1 MAAARSRH
9 EEEGADVS
17 ASPDKQERLAK
28 VYDAEVVPA
37 YAGRFAAMALRA
49 LEARPGARVLEV
61 GCTTGHLTRQLLRR
75 FDADSR
81 ITALDETPAFV
92 AVARAGLDAH
102 PEGERR
108 ATLEVANLVRLP
120 VEDASA
126 DLVISNLALAEAT
139 DPPAAVAEAARA
151 LVPGGVLIMTAAL
164 RGTWAEFLDIY
175 REVLRDNGKLDGVA
189 ALDRYVTTLP
199 DGDTVARWL
208 EEVGLR
214 EVEIT
219 VARWEILF
227 KSSRE
232 FFFAPL
238 IDLGPLSRW
247 KHVAGRG
254 DEMQD
259 VFFFTKEA
267 IDTYFKG
274 TPFALSV
281 VGAMVKGRKTFA
293 LGRTA

>member
-1 MAAARSRH
+1 VS
-9 EEEGADVS
+9 S
-17 ASPDKQERLAK
+17 ASEKQERLAK
-28 VYDAEVVPA
+28 LYDVEVVPA
-37 YAGRFAAMALRA
+37 YAGRFAEMALRA

-75 FDADSR
+75 FDAASHV
-81 ITALDETPAFV
+81 TAIDETPAFV
-92 AVARAGLDAH
+92 NVARAALDA
-102 PEGERR
+102 PAAQAGGR
-108 ATLEVANLVRLP
+108 ATLEVAHPARLP
-120 VEDASA
+120 APDAA
-126 DLVISNLALAEAT
+126 VDLVISNLAMAEAEN
-139 DPPAAVAEAARA
+139 PAAAVAEAARA
-151 LVPGGVLIMTAAL
+151 LVPGGVLILTAAL

-189 ALDRYVTTLP
+189 ALDRYVAALP

-208 EEVGLR
+208 EAAGLN
-214 EVEIT
+214 EVEVSI
-219 VARWEILF
+219 ARWEILF

-274 TPFALSV
+274 TPFALTV
-281 VGAMVKGRKTFA
+281 IGAMVKGRKTFA
-293 LGRTA
+293 LGKAPAPGPSK